1 MVKYFNAYFARI
13 WFVDKNKS
21 NLILKFSAGRYTRID
36 GEFSKVSLSD
46 SLQLGPAIRRKK
58 PFVTNDLPHDPLTRH
73 PEWIK
78 KEKLL
83 SFAAYPLLYKQEA
96 VAVLAIFS
104 KKKFST
110 IDFEILGVFCDQLSK
125 DLTGFFD
132 AKEFLSN

>member
-1 MVKYFNAYFARI
+1 V
-13 WFVDKNKS
+13 
-21 NLILKFSAGRYTRID
+21 
-36 GEFSKVSLSD
+36 
-46 SLQLGPAIRRKK
+46 
-58 PFVTNDLPHDPLTRH
+58 LTCFYGV
-73 PEWIK
+73 I
-78 KEKLL
+78 KEKLV

-110 IDFEILGVFCDQLSK
+110 IDFEMLGIFSDQLSK